1 MKKAVLFL
9 IPALLCSFGCKA
21 QKVPDDYVPLPENVS
36 VRTLTYAVKGESTL
50 QLDFYRDSTLAGKL
64 PTYIYV
70 HGGSWADGTRKDAK
84 WIGRVAKHGLNAVSI
99 SYRLDRAGKELPD
112 TTKWGAEFSQ
122 AIRIGVEDLYDATA
136 YLLENEDKLGVDRE
150 KVIISG
156 GSAGATN
163 SIMAEYWLCNHEE
176 LATTRLPE
184 GFRYAAVIPWAG
196 AVWKIG
202 MDTPHWDEE
211 PCPHMFCHGTKDWV
225 VPFWDTMIPASN
237 FGAFGPET
245 LSGIFKENG
254 WAYET
259 LFVEESDH
267 YMAGGPDFS
276 ITAPSEKVDYTGQ
289 MLDFID
295 RFVLDGQ
302 RMQIES
308 LEKDLDGVRDL
319 KHIIA
324 VNLKDAIAGR
334 KNAGK
339 LPDYS
344 KGADI
349 VVETVDYAIKG
360 TDTLRMDIY
369 RDPSFAG
376 PRPVILYSFAGGWEG
391 GTRKDMD
398 GTLFPFFRPMAAKG
412 YVVVSIDY
420 RLGYL
425 KARKSGRVE
434 DTSLTTII
442 ESGRLD
448 EVPEFAQATVD
459 AIEMGVE
466 DLYDATAY
474 LVKNAKRL
482 YINPK
487 QIVAMGAS
495 AGAMNVLTAE
505 YWRANGKE
513 MAKKHLPKGF
523 AYAAVVPCAGA
534 LWLPATETIAW
545 KSTPSPIVFFHG
557 TQDSII
563 PYGEVQCTKAGIRI
577 DGPEKVVP
585 SLEEAKASYVLYSV
599 EGGDHLQAAQPSGY
613 LNTLLDGLLRRLVL
627 MEEKVQIRFD
637 ERSLDTPHNAA
648 WFMEHYLGI
657 TPEKLQQIS
666 EQANQ

>member
-1 MKKAVLFL
+1 MFEQIIAVFAPSVQDGQNSFPYFVTEIIILMKNRFLFL
-9 IPALLCSFGCKA
+9 IIPTLLCSYSCKSKSA
-21 QKVPDDYVPLPENVS
+21 PDDYVPLPENVS
-36 VRTLTYAVKGESTL
+36 VRTLTYAVKGENTL
-50 QLDFYRDSTLAGKL
+50 QLDFYRDTTLAGKL

-70 HGGSWADGTRKDAK
+70 HGGSWAEGTRKDAK

-163 SIMAEYWLCNHEE
+163 SIMAEYWLCNHNE
-176 LATTRLPE
+176 LATTHLPE

-245 LSGIFKENG
+245 LSRIFKENG

-308 LEKDLDGVRDL
+308 LEKDLDEVRDL

-324 VNLKDAIAGR
+324 VNIKDTMAGR

-349 VVETVDYAIKG
+349 VVETVDYAVKG

-369 RDPSFAG
+369 RDPSFTG
-376 PRPVILYSFAGGWEG
+376 PRPVILYSLTGGWEG
-391 GTRKDMD
+391 GTRKDMA
-398 GTLFPFFRPMAAKG
+398 GAFFRPMAAKG
-412 YVVVSIDY
+412 YVIVSIDY
-420 RLGYL
+420 
-425 KARKSGRVE
+425 
-434 DTSLTTII
+434 
-442 ESGRLD
+442 RLD

-487 QIVAMGAS
+487 QIIAMGAS

-557 TQDSII
+557 TKDSII
-563 PYGEVQCTKAGIRI
+563 PYSEVQCTKAGIKI
-577 DGPEKVVP
+577 DGPEMLVP
-585 SLEEAKASYVLYSV
+585 SLKEAKASYVLYSV

-627 MEEKVQIRFD
+627 MDEKVQIRFD
-637 ERSLDTPHNAA
+637 ERSLDTPHTA
-648 WFMEHYLGI
+648 
-657 TPEKLQQIS
+657 EKLQ
-666 EQANQ
+666 